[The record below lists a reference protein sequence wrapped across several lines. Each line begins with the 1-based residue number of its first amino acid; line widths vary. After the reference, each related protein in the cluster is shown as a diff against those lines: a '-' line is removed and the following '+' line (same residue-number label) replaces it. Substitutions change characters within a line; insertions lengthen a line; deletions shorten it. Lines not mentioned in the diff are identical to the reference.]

1 MTALILLK
9 DKLRSW
15 LTIERV
21 FQFLALCVFGIHLA
35 QMYVEYA
42 IDERQVMSG
51 LATLLMFV
59 LRWASIVTA
68 GFICI
73 VPFFK
78 GKTFNFYASIL
89 GPLVGALNLIFFKYN
104 MKAWGTE
111 TAVPWR
117 MTLFV
122 IEQVLL
128 IIIGLYQLYL
138 FIKNKN
144 YKDLK
149 VLRCVSVL
157 FWMHIAFF
165 YQPMLNILFGE
176 AGEEAAEFS
185 LSHIMIL
192 LTILLFIIF
201 GYVFMDR
208 KTMEEK
214 KLFFASLA
222 LSGVFNFFY
231 YEYDGVADLPFHL
244 CHTAIIIM
252 FIAFIFNVK
261 GIFYFTYFVN
271 VVGAIFACLMPN
283 AYNDIFSL
291 SSVRYWYNHVYAVVL
306 PILGVALKVYP
317 RPTIKFMG
325 KAIGWFTAYFIFAIF
340 VNVWLSNYDN
350 VDFFFINSDFFYE
363 KLNIE
368 PTIMNNY
375 TFVVTKG
382 ELIFRFYPLH
392 YLIVYVAFIGF
403 MFLMWYIY
411 DALFHIADAHY
422 ALHVKKKL
430 LKQQYIDVKKLLN
443 GRSLDEPIYEEGENM
458 IEIKNF
464 IKRYSGSNKPSV
476 DDFSLTIQGGEVF
489 GFLGHNGAGKS
500 TTIKAIVGIH
510 SITSGHIYVD
520 GYDVEKQ
527 PVEAKL
533 RIGYV
538 SDNHAVYEKLTGRE
552 YINYIADLYMV
563 PQKERDERL
572 DKYAKM
578 FKLEHAID
586 REIKSYSHGMKQK
599 IVVIA
604 SLIHDPKVWILDEPL
619 TGLDP
624 TSSYQIKECM
634 KEHAARGN
642 IVFFSS
648 HVIEVVEK
656 VCTKI
661 CIINGGKLQCVYSL
675 EELKEKGISLEELY
689 LKYVTNGEKFR
700 DVQEA

>member
-1 MTALILLK
+1 MNLILLK
-9 DKLRSW
+9 DKIKNIFTVDHL
-15 LTIERV
+15 
-21 FQFLALCVFGIHLA
+21 FKALAVILFCVHIA
-35 QMYVEYA
+35 QTFVHYA
-42 IDERQVMSG
+42 IDWRQVFEG
-51 LATLLMFV
+51 LPTILMV
-59 LRWASIVTA
+59 LLRWSTLVAL
-68 GFICI
+68 GFLII
-73 VPFFK
+73 GPFYK
-78 GKTFNFYASIL
+78 GKSFGLYSSVY
-89 GPLVGALNLIFFKYN
+89 GPVIGVLNLVFYDYN
-104 MKAWGTE
+104 MKAWGPDV
-111 TAVPWR
+111 AVPWR
-117 MTLFV
+117 STLFI

-128 IIIGLYQLYL
+128 IVIGLYQLFNFL
-138 FIKNKN
+138 KNKN
-144 YKDLK
+144 YKELK
-149 VLRCVSVL
+149 IVNCILVIVGMYICFLYQPVFNIFLGERGAETNNFSTEHILMLLLLFVSLIVLYLLMRNKSYSDKR
-157 FWMHIAFF
+157 AFF
-165 YQPMLNILFGE
+165 AAMVI
-176 AGEEAAEFS
+176 AGIMNWFYWQYSSVGS
-185 LSHIMIL
+185 LPL
-192 LTILLFIIF
+192 
-201 GYVFMDR
+201 
-208 KTMEEK
+208 
-214 KLFFASLA
+214 
-222 LSGVFNFFY
+222 
-231 YEYDGVADLPFHL
+231 HL
-244 CHTAIIIM
+244 CHTALFIM

-261 GIFYFTYFVN
+261 DVFYFTYFVN
-271 VVGAIFACLMPN
+271 VIGALFAIFLPDVETDF
-283 AYNDIFSL
+283 YSL
-291 SSVRYWYNHVYAVVL
+291 DSVRYWMNHIFDVIIPV
-306 PILGVALKVYP
+306 LGVALKVFP
-317 RPTIKFMG
+317 RPTIKYMG
-325 KAIGWFTAYFIFAIF
+325 KAIGVFTGYFLMVMF
-340 VNVWLSNYDN
+340 VNAWFSNYTT
-350 VDFFFINSDFFYE
+350 VDFFFINSPFFF
-363 KLNIE
+363 NQIGME
-368 PTIMNNY
+368 PTLMYNY
-375 TFVVTKG
+375 MVTLQYG
-382 ELIFRFYPLH
+382 DLIFRFYPLYH
-392 YLIVYVAFIGF
+392 AIVYVVFVAL
-403 MFLMWYIY
+403 MFVMWFIY
-411 DALFHIADAHY
+411 DSLFHVADAHY
-422 ALHVKKKL
+422 ELHVKKKL
-430 LKQQYIDVKKLLN
+430 LKQQYEDIKKLLN
-443 GRSLDEPIYEEGENM
+443 GRSLQEPIYEEGENM

-464 IKRYSGSNKPSV
+464 TKVYSGSEKPSV
-476 DDFSLTIQGGEVF
+476 DNFSLTIQGGEVF

-510 SITSGHIYVD
+510 SITSGNIYVD

-563 PQKERDERL
+563 PQEERDERL

-675 EELKEKGISLEELY
+675 QELKEKGISLEELY